1 MARTKALNIVLTY
14 TGTEYVVNDL
24 GETKSP
30 RFELYHIPTKSV
42 KSKSNNPLDFDA
54 IIDKIFEK
62 RKEVST
68 DV

>member
-1 MARTKALNIVLTY
+1 MARTKTLNIVLTY

-24 GETKSP
+24 GEAKSP

-62 RKEVST
+62 RKEVGA

>member
-1 MARTKALNIVLTY
+1 MARTKTLNIVLTY

-24 GETKSP
+24 GEAKSP

-62 RKEVST
+62 RKKVGM